1 MPQIFEDIHPP
12 FGTHHVDGIF
22 LAYGSGIKKGYRIR
36 IARIIDIAP
45 TILHI
50 FSLPIPNDMDGQ
62 VLKEIFEEDS
72 EFSKR
77 KPKYVDP
84 NYYKKGQ
91 ESERLKKTIKKLRK
105 KF

>member
-1 MPQIFEDIHPP
+1 
-12 FGTHHVDGIF
+12 
-22 LAYGSGIKKGYRIR
+22 
-36 IARIIDIAP
+36 
-45 TILHI
+45 
-50 FSLPIPNDMDGQ
+50 MDGQ